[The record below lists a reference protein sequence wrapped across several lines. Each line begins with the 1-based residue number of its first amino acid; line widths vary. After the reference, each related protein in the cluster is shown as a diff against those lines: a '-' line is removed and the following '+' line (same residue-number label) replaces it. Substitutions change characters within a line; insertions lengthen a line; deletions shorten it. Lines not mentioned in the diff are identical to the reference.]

1 MKKALQQIAGT
12 WNRFSGAE
20 RHQLVGAACFVIAL
34 FYGLLL
40 WYPTHKHLGEL
51 VYKEQKQKVRQ
62 RAANKGAA
70 ADLQKFNLDGLNVQA
85 TRQDLAKVRISLA
98 ALEAERARLLA
109 RFVPLDDLETLQALK
124 SELARLAESGD
135 MEVTALEHI
144 YRTPTDRNRPP
155 TPELLKKAGEGNRY
169 KRPLLSLKARASYR
183 GLMAFLDGLP
193 RLSRVATP
201 VWSNIQVKGGGSA
214 RPRETR
220 SRDVLGM
227 GTSNAIPK
235 QWLEVE
241 IRLAI

>member
-1 MKKALQQIAGT
+1 MKKAFQQIAGA

-20 RHQLVGAACFVIAL
+20 RHQLVGATCFVLAL
-34 FYGLLL
+34 FYGLLI
-40 WYPTHKHLGEL
+40 WYPSHKHLGEL
-51 VYKEQKQKVRQ
+51 VYKEQKKQ
-62 RAANKGAA
+62 RARQASSRGAS
-70 ADLQKFNLDGLNVQA
+70 ADLQKFNFDGLNVQA
-85 TRQDLAKVRISLA
+85 TRQELAKVRMSLA
-98 ALEAERARLLA
+98 TLEAERARLLA

-144 YRTPTDRNRPP
+144 YRTPSDRNRPP

-193 RLSRVATP
+193 QLSRVATP
-201 VWSNIQVKGGGSA
+201 VWSNIQVRGSA

-220 SRDVLGM
+220 SHDVLGM
-227 GTSNAIPK
+227 SSASGAAPK